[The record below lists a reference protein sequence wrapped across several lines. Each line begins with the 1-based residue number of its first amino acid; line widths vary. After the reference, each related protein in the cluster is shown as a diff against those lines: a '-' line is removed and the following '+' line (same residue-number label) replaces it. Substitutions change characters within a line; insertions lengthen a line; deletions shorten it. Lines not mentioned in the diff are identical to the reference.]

1 MAVDGTELDFWIGS
15 WAARWGDAGHGT
27 NRISRI
33 LADRVVFEEFE
44 GAGRQ
49 DRLVGRSY
57 SVYDPGRRLWRQ
69 TWVDD
74 HGSYLDF
81 VGGRV
86 DGCSSFHR
94 RAPESGPGAEQRM
107 VFRDIAADTFR
118 WTWEASDDGGAT
130 WTVNWEIAYRR
141 A

>member
-1 MAVDGTELDFWIGS
+1 MDGTELDFWIGS
-15 WAARWGDAGHGT
+15 WTARWDEAGRGT

-44 GAGRQ
+44 GAGKQ

-57 SVYDPGRRLWRQ
+57 SVYDPERHLSRQ

-81 VGGRV
+81 VGTDV
-86 DGCSSFHR
+86 DGWFSFHR
-94 RAPESGPGAEQRM
+94 RAPESGPRAEQRM
-107 VFRDIAADTFR
+107 VFRDISGEAFR
-118 WTWEASDDGGAT
+118 WTWEASDDGGAAWAVT
-130 WTVNWEIAYRR
+130 WEIDYRR